1 MLKRWFR
8 RRRRLNDAQL
18 GREYQVDDVI
28 DQRYEVQ
35 QVRRGYMG
43 VVYIAYDRQRRR
55 RVVLKTYQTKYLWDE
70 AAIRRFNA
78 EAELWIRLG
87 SHPNIVRAYEIHTY
101 MGRPHVVAEYVHGG
115 SLRALVGR
123 LQPVEAG
130 STG

>member
-43 VVYIAYDRQRRR
+43 VVYIAYLDC
-55 RVVLKTYQTKYLWDE
+55 
-70 AAIRRFNA
+70 
-78 EAELWIRLG
+78 
-87 SHPNIVRAYEIHTY
+87 
-101 MGRPHVVAEYVHGG
+101 
-115 SLRALVGR
+115 
-123 LQPVEAG
+123 
-130 STG
+130 